1 MGFMLVYYAEHY
13 VVDILAGWAAVAVVM
28 VGASWWES
36 RRAGP
41 R

>member
-13 VVDILAGWAAVAVVM
+13 VVDILAGFVAAGLALW
-28 VGASWWES
+28 GSAAWETW
-36 RRAGP
+36 RA